1 MNKSK
6 IIAATGLATVMSAT
20 AATADSV
27 SVNGYIEGWFTSGD
41 NSTGMSH
48 TVYSQ
53 SVYVSYST
61 TMDNGMGLT
70 AGFTLTAGAHAA
82 GFSVD
87 TGMGTLSTGTKWQ
100 MASAADKFDSLPANA
115 NAQWSTS
122 SKVLGG
128 YNDGD
133 DNSGE
138 GILYM
143 SPSMSGWT
151 VAASVGENLCS
162 TTTALTVDTSDT
174 GSATD
179 PVVSTATTTC
189 NSDRVTS
196 VAIKGSLM
204 GVSVAA
210 GVVDQANDEA
220 DDSFMTL
227 GYSIGGVNLGY
238 GNYDSD
244 GDDSTAMSV
253 TTSVAGMTVGYRFDD
268 LNAASSSDDNDMS
281 TYSIGKDM
289 GGMSLTLMYEDQDT
303 ADNSEWNLVYAMG
316 F

>member
-6 IIAATGLATVMSAT
+6 IIGAATGIATLLSAT
-20 AATADSV
+20 AATADGV
-27 SVNGYIEGWFTSGD
+27 SVNGYLEGWFTSGD
-41 NSTGMSH
+41 NTTGVTNLIKSE
-48 TVYSQ
+48 TVS
-53 SVYVSYST
+53 VSYAT
-61 TMDNGMGLT
+61 TLDNGMGLSV
-70 AGFTLTAGAHAA
+70 GFELTGSVAT

-87 TGMGTLSTGTKWQ
+87 TGMGTIATGNGGMIK
-100 MASAADKFDSLPANA
+100 SAADKMDSLPN
-115 NAQWSTS
+115 NSNVQS
-122 SKVLGG
+122 SNKKLGK

-133 DNSGE
+133 SASGDN
-138 GILYM
+138 ILYIT
-143 SPSMSGWT
+143 PSINGWN

-196 VAIKGSLM
+196 VAVKGSVM
-204 GVSVAA
+204 GVSIAA
-210 GVVDQANDEA
+210 GVVDQANDTE

-244 GDDSTAMSV
+244 ADTETAMSV
-253 TTSVAGMTVGYRFDD
+253 TTSVAGMTVGYRFSD
-268 LNAASSSDDNDMS
+268 LDAASASDDNDRS
-281 TYSIGKDM
+281 TYSVSKDM
-289 GGMSLTLMYEDQDT
+289 GGMSLTLMYEDEDT

>member
-6 IIAATGLATVMSAT
+6 IIAATGLATVMSAS

-27 SVNGYIEGWFTSGD
+27 SVNGFIQGWFTSGD
-41 NSTGMSH
+41 NSEGMTH

-70 AGFTLTAGAHAA
+70 AGFTLTNGAHAA

-87 TGMGTLSTGTKWQ
+87 TGMGTISTGSYWQ
-100 MASAADKFDSLPANA
+100 MNSAVDAFDSLPANA
-115 NAQWSTS
+115 NVQNSNA
-122 SKVLGG
+122 KLGT

-138 GILYM
+138 GIKYT
-143 SPSMSGWT
+143 SPSMNGWN
-151 VAASVGENLCS
+151 VAASIGENLCS
-162 TTTALTVDTSDT
+162 SVVTYGATDAANTTATS
-174 GSATD
+174 
-179 PVVSTATTTC
+179 C

-196 VAIKGSLM
+196 VAVKGSLM
-204 GVSVAA
+204 GVSIAA

-227 GYSIGGVNLGY
+227 GYSVGGVGLGY

-244 GDDSTAMSV
+244 GDDVTAISV
-253 TTSVAGMTVGYRFDD
+253 TTDVAGMTIGYRFDD
-268 LNAASSSDDNDMS
+268 LNAASASDDNDQS
-281 TYSIGKDM
+281 TYSIKKDM

>member
-6 IIAATGLATVMSAT
+6 IIAATGLATVMSAS

-27 SVNGYIEGWFTSGD
+27 SVNGFIQGWFTSGD
-41 NSTGMSH
+41 NSEGMTH

-70 AGFTLTAGAHAA
+70 AGFTLTNGAHAA

-100 MASAADKFDSLPANA
+100 MASAADKFDSLPNNA
-115 NAQWSTS
+115 HAQWSTS
-122 SKVLGG
+122 SNVLGA

-143 SPSMSGWT
+143 SPSMNGWN
-151 VAASVGENLCS
+151 VAASIGENLCS
-162 TTTALTVDTSDT
+162 SVVTYGATDAANTTATS
-174 GSATD
+174 
-179 PVVSTATTTC
+179 C

-196 VAIKGSLM
+196 VAVKGSLM
-204 GVSVAA
+204 GVSIAA

-227 GYSIGGVNLGY
+227 GYSVGGVGLGY

-244 GDDSTAMSV
+244 GDDVTAISV
-253 TTSVAGMTVGYRFDD
+253 TTDVAGMTIGYRFDD
-268 LNAASSSDDNDMS
+268 LNAASASDDNDQS
-281 TYSIGKDM
+281 TYSIKKDM

-303 ADNSEWNLVYAMG
+303 ADTSEWNLVYAMG